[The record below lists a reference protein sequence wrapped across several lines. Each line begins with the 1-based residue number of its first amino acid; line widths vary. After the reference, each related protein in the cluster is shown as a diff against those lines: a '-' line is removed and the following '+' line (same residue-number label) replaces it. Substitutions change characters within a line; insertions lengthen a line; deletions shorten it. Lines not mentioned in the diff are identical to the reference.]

1 MRFRCYGA
9 SLAGD
14 SVVHCAAAT
23 RQCLSTGRRSVSLKR
38 RVLAVIAMALLLPWA
53 PSFAQNIY
61 RPQDTTDAI
70 ASYDVLGVRL
80 GMSEANAVAAIR
92 QRFPAGTKD
101 GNGRVINLRISDYQ
115 LTSPRT
121 QARVRA
127 GVRFDLGPEPKPGK
141 SSGSNIFNFIKLL
154 VHEGRV
160 WAVWRDD
167 QGALYP
173 YEQTVS
179 EVQAK
184 YRGAVPIPS
193 AFMLVNG
200 GSISREPGPPAID
213 GLQLYAGQ
221 CIAPPLAS
229 SSSGDKI
236 SLDPACNKAFH
247 WSYQPRIEGG
257 VKVMASGHVQLVDLE
272 QGRLFMRFLASA
284 SGNMPN
290 DKPRTTDA
298 KL

>member
-1 MRFRCYGA
+1 M
-9 SLAGD
+9 LN
-14 SVVHCAAAT
+14 
-23 RQCLSTGRRSVSLKR
+23 SLKR
-38 RVLAVIAMALLLPWA
+38 FAGAIAAMALVLPWA
-53 PSFAQNIY
+53 PALAQNIY
-61 RPQDTTDAI
+61 RPQDTSSAL
-70 ASYDVLGVRL
+70 ASFDVLGVRL
-80 GMSEANAVAAIR
+80 GMSETDAVAAIR

-101 GNGRVINLRISDYQ
+101 ANGRLIQLRVSDYQ

-127 GVRFDLGPEPKPGK
+127 GVRFDLGPDPKPGK
-141 SSGSNIFNFIKLL
+141 FSGSSNFNFIKLL

-167 QGALYP
+167 QGARYP
-173 YEQTVS
+173 YEQTVA

-213 GLQLYAGQ
+213 GLQLYAGH

-247 WSYQPRIEGG
+247 WAYQPRIEGG
-257 VKVMASGHVQLVDLE
+257 VKVMASGRVQLVDLE

-284 SGNMPN
+284 SGNMAA

>member
-1 MRFRCYGA
+1 MRPMYFF
-9 SLAGD
+9 SLD
-14 SVVHCAAAT
+14 QQPMFS
-23 RQCLSTGRRSVSLKR
+23 SLKR
-38 RVLAVIAMALLLPWA
+38 LATATTAIALMLVSA

-61 RPQDTTDAI
+61 RPQDTTGAI
-70 ASYDVLGVRL
+70 ASYEVLGVRL
-80 GMSEANAVAAIR
+80 GMTESDAVAAIR
-92 QRFPAGTKD
+92 QRFPAGTQD
-101 GNGRVINLRISDYQ
+101 ANGRVINLRVSDYQ

-127 GVRFDLGPEPKPGK
+127 GVRFDLGPELPPGR
-141 SSGSNIFNFIKLL
+141 SSGASNFNFVKLL

-167 QGALYP
+167 QGARYP
-173 YEQTVS
+173 YEQTVA

-221 CIAPPLAS
+221 CISPPLAS

-272 QGRLFMRFLASA
+272 QGRSFMRFLASA
-284 SGNMPN
+284 SGNMPG
-290 DKPRTTDA
+290 DKPRTSDA

>member
-1 MRFRCYGA
+1 MPIPSIAQMFIRITT
-9 SLAGD
+9 
-14 SVVHCAAAT
+14 AA
-23 RQCLSTGRRSVSLKR
+23 LMLVS
-38 RVLAVIAMALLLPWA
+38 A
-53 PSFAQNIY
+53 PSFAQGIY
-61 RPQDTTDAI
+61 RPQDTTGAI

-80 GMSEANAVAAIR
+80 GMSEADAFAAIR
-92 QRFPAGTKD
+92 HRFPSGTKD
-101 GNGRVINLRISDYQ
+101 ANGRVINLRVSDYQ

-127 GVRFDLGPEPKPGK
+127 GVRFDLGPEPKPGLP
-141 SSGSNIFNFIKLL
+141 SGSSNFNFIKLL
-154 VHEGRV
+154 VHEGHV
-160 WAVWRDD
+160 WAIWRDD
-167 QGALYP
+167 AGARYP
-173 YEQTVS
+173 YEQTVA

-184 YRGAVPIPS
+184 YRGAMPIPS

-221 CIAPPLAS
+221 CMAPPLVS

-236 SLDPACNKAFH
+236 SLDPGCNRAFH

-272 QGRLFMRFLASA
+272 QGRSFMRFLASA
-284 SGNMPN
+284 SGNMPG